1 MVCSRWG
8 RCNPTICRRRRTTA
22 GALCEEK
29 EEVGSMVES
38 PRCRLSSPES
48 VVTPGGSESAKQKA
62 MRMGEEEGGK
72 PIGLFGEKPGGYS
85 RKGVDAVEG
94 VEGVGVE
101 EGEDG
106 GVVLLPQ
113 EDSIEG

>member
-1 MVCSRWG
+1 MRG
-8 RCNPTICRRRRTTA
+8 EGGGGFHGGEPTISLEFTGVCGDSGRKRI
-22 GALCEEK
+22 GE
-29 EEVGSMVES
+29 
-38 PRCRLSSPES
+38 
-48 VVTPGGSESAKQKA
+48 AKSDED
-62 MRMGEEEGGK
+62 GEEEGGK
-72 PIGLFGEKPGGYS
+72 PIGLLGEKSGGYS

-113 EDSIEG
+113 EDSIGI

>member
-1 MVCSRWG
+1 MLLEFTGVCGDSG
-8 RCNPTICRRRRTTA
+8 RKRI
-22 GALCEEK
+22 GE
-29 EEVGSMVES
+29 
-38 PRCRLSSPES
+38 
-48 VVTPGGSESAKQKA
+48 AKRDKDE
-62 MRMGEEEGGK
+62 EEEGGK

-106 GVVLLPQ
+106 GVVLLVEVPPD
-113 EDSIEG
+113 DSPAFDR